1 MKLILASASP
11 RRRDI
16 LDAAKISY
24 TVRPSSAD
32 ESYDADMAAV
42 DVPALLARRKAEAVA
57 REAEA
62 DAIVIGADTVV
73 LLDNKL
79 LGKPKDAEEAKA
91 MLRSLSGRTHQVVSG
106 IAVVAGDTCL
116 TDTVI
121 THVEMRTISDAEIE
135 AYVRRDQ
142 PLDKAGAYGIQE
154 AAGLFVTGI
163 RGDYDNVV
171 GLPLCRLGE
180 LLTAVG
186 VPLFKES
193 V

>member
-1 MKLILASASP
+1 MGLFRIPFAVKVA
-11 RRRDI
+11 DI
-16 LDAAKISY
+16 
-24 TVRPSSAD
+24 D
-32 ESYDADMAAV
+32 ESMDAN
-42 DVPALLARRKAEAVA
+42 AEAASEVA
-57 REAEA
+57 RVSRLKATAVEC
-62 DAIVIGADTVV
+62 GADDVV
-73 LLDNKL
+73 IAADTIVVCDGKI
-79 LGKPKDAEEAKA
+79 LGKPRDVADAHR

-121 THVEMRTISDAEIE
+121 THVEMRAISDAEIE

-163 RGDYDNVV
+163 RGDYYNVV

-186 VPLFKES
+186 FPLFKES

>member
-24 TVRPSSAD
+24 TVCPSSAD

-79 LGKPKDAEEAKA
+79 LGKPKDIEEAKA

-121 THVEMRTISDAEIE
+121 THVEMRAISDAEIE

-163 RGDYDNVV
+163 RGDYYNVV

-186 VPLFKES
+186 FPLFKES

>member
-16 LDAAKISY
+16 LDAAKIPY

-79 LGKPKDAEEAKA
+79 LGKPKDAGEAKA

-106 IAVVAGDTCL
+106 IAVVAGGTCL

-121 THVEMRTISDAEIE
+121 THVEMRAISDAEIE

-163 RGDYDNVV
+163 RGDYYNVV

-186 VPLFKES
+186 FPLFKES

>member
-91 MLRSLSGRTHQVVSG
+91 MLRSLSGRIHQVVSG
-106 IAVVAGDTCL
+106 IAVVSGDTCL

-163 RGDYDNVV
+163 RGDYYNVV

-186 VPLFKES
+186 FPLFKES

>member
-1 MKLILASASP
+1 MNLILASASP

-16 LDAAKISY
+16 LDAAKLSY

-32 ESYDADMAAV
+32 ESYPADMAAV
-42 DVPALLARRKAEAVA
+42 DVPELLARRKAEAVA

-62 DAIVIGADTVV
+62 DAVVIGADTVV
-73 LLDNKL
+73 LLDGQL
-79 LGKPKDAEEAKA
+79 LGKPRDAAEAKA
-91 MLRSLSGRTHQVVSG
+91 MLRALSGHTHQVVSG

-121 THVEMRTISDAEIE
+121 THVEMRAISDAEIE
-135 AYVRRDQ
+135 TYVRRDQ

-163 RGDYDNVV
+163 RGDYYNVV

-186 VPLFKES
+186 YPLFKES

>member
-163 RGDYDNVV
+163 RGDYYNVV

-186 VPLFKES
+186 FPLFKES